1 MLLVFVVNNVKM
13 KKIQANVK
21 HLRSLKGL
29 SQERFADELG
39 WSHSMVG
46 SYEDRRSKPPIN
58 RLNDLF

>member
-1 MLLVFVVNNVKM
+1 M